1 MAAEPANLRP
11 LKRPLLRKGFPLA
24 VEVSVATAVEAASD
38 RRQRRSRRLLAFVRP
53 HRRSIAGILGLTFAV
68 AAANACEPL
77 VMKLLFDRLG
87 EGAVGTV
94 LAAVGGLATIAIARE
109 ISNSIANWL
118 TWRTRLGMHNAL
130 LDAVIER
137 LHRLPRIGDD
147 GEGVGGVM
155 TRLDRGIQ
163 GIVGALGEVSFGIL
177 PSLTYLLFS
186 IVAMFRLDA
195 RLACIVL
202 LFAPLPALIA
212 MFASPAQGSRER
224 ILLDRWAKL
233 YSRFNEVL
241 SGIVTVRSFAM
252 EDAEKQRFL
261 RGVGEANAIVVRG
274 VAFDS
279 RVGAA
284 QNLAAAAGRIA
295 AIGFGAWLVMQGEAT
310 LGTVVAF
317 LAYINGLFAPVQ
329 GLSGTYKTLRNA
341 SVSVDTV
348 FGILDSQQRLG
359 DAADAVDAG
368 PLVGEVEFRDVS
380 FSYDVSDRPQLSQI
394 NLHAVPGEMI
404 AVVGPSGAGKTT
416 LMSLLQRFSDPTAG
430 SVLIDGKD
438 LRTLKQDSVRRQIGV
453 VLQDAMLF
461 NVSVRENIAY
471 GRPDA
476 SLEEI
481 IAAAQA
487 ANAHEFVSALPDGY
501 ETSVGERGNRLSAGE
516 RQRIAIARA
525 LLKNPP
531 ILILD
536 EATSALDVELEA
548 LVQEALER
556 LVRGR
561 TTFVIAHR
569 LSTVVNA
576 DRIVVLREG
585 RIAEEGT
592 HDELLDRREHYSAFV
607 DRQVRSFIR
616 PAAA

>member
-1 MAAEPANLRP
+1 MTGRC
-11 LKRPLLRKGFPLA
+11 LRKGFPLA
-24 VEVSVATAVEAASD
+24 VTVSLATAPKAVT
-38 RRQRRSRRLLAFVRP
+38 RQCFRRLAAFARP
-53 HRRSIAGILGLTFAV
+53 HRKSIAGILTLTFAV
-68 AAANACEPL
+68 AASNACEPL
-77 VMKLLFDRLG
+77 IMKLLFDRIG
-87 EGAVGTV
+87 DGSVGLV
-94 LAAVGGLATIAIARE
+94 VAAAIGLAMLAIGRE
-109 ISNSIANWL
+109 ISSSTANWL
-118 TWRTRLGMHNAL
+118 TWRTRLGLHSAL

-155 TRLDRGIQ
+155 TRLERGIQ
-163 GIVGALGEVSFGIL
+163 GIVGAMSEVSFGIL
-177 PSLTYLLFS
+177 PSFAYLLIS
-186 IVAMFRLDA
+186 VVAMFRLDW
-195 RLACIVL
+195 RLACVVL
-202 LFAPLPALIA
+202 LFAPLPAIIA
-212 MFASPAQGSRER
+212 MYASPTQVSRER
-224 ILLDRWAKL
+224 MLLDRWAKL

-261 RGVGEANAIVVRG
+261 RGVNEANALVIRG
-274 VAFDS
+274 VAYDS

-295 AIGFGAWLVMQGEAT
+295 AIGCGAWLVIQGEAT
-310 LGTVVAF
+310 LGTVIAF
-317 LAYINGLFAPVQ
+317 FAYINGLFAPVQ
-329 GLSGTYKTLRNA
+329 GLSGSYKTLRNA
-341 SVSVDTV
+341 SVSIDTV

-359 DAADAVDAG
+359 DAPDAVDAG

-380 FSYDVSDRPQLSQI
+380 FSYDDQDEMLLSNI
-394 NLHAVPGEMI
+394 NLHVRPSEMI
-404 AVVGPSGAGKTT
+404 AIVGPSGAGKTT
-416 LMSLLQRFSDPTAG
+416 LMSLLQRFSDPVEGA
-430 SVLIDGKD
+430 VLIDGQD

-476 SLEEI
+476 SLDEI
-481 IAAAQA
+481 IEAAKA
-487 ANAHEFVSALPDGY
+487 ANAHDFIMALPDGY
-501 ETSVGERGNRLSAGE
+501 ETCVGERGNRLSAGE
-516 RQRIAIARA
+516 RQRVAIARA
-525 LLKNPP
+525 LLKNPS

-556 LVRGR
+556 LTAGR

-576 DRIVVLREG
+576 DRIIVLRDGHIIEQ
-585 RIAEEGT
+585 GT
-592 HDELLDRREHYSAFV
+592 HDELQHREGQYAAFV
-607 DRQVRSFIR
+607 KRQVHSLR
-616 PAAA
+616 PVAA

>member
-1 MAAEPANLRP
+1 M
-11 LKRPLLRKGFPLA
+11 
-24 VEVSVATAVEAASD
+24 
-38 RRQRRSRRLLAFVRP
+38 LAFVRP

-212 MFASPAQGSRER
+212 MFASPAQVSRER